1 MNDANFFNYG
11 LSCVIR
17 WEEGL
22 EQNMSLTLNSDVLF
36 YGTNENGFN
45 LTEWYTIKAGSLISR
60 KVGTWDR
67 IDGLVIPE
75 PNIWERRSNLN
86 RVPMEICVAPNGSNT
101 FLMKVSKPKETK
113 MHALYELQI
122 RKHQLFGHM

>member
-1 MNDANFFNYG
+1 MNEANFFNSG

-60 KVGTWDR
+60 KVGSWDR

-86 RVPMEICVAPNGSNT
+86 RVPMEICVAPNGTNT
-101 FLMKVSKPKETK
+101 FLMKVNKHKETK
-113 MHALYELQI
+113 IHALNNLQLI
-122 RKHQLFGHM
+122 KQQTLSYM